1 MTTERMSPKY
11 PSQGECETKAVIQ
24 TQLSMNETSLT
35 QLNELVSDLLRRLGR
50 ISSPPKPSDP
60 SSMKDVEPEGMSPL
74 RADLLNFNLHI
85 RRIIGQIEDLMNRLE
100 I

>member
-1 MTTERMSPKY
+1 MTIERMSPK
-11 PSQGECETKAVIQ
+11 SSSGECETKAAIQ
-24 TQLSMNETSLT
+24 IQLDMNETSLT